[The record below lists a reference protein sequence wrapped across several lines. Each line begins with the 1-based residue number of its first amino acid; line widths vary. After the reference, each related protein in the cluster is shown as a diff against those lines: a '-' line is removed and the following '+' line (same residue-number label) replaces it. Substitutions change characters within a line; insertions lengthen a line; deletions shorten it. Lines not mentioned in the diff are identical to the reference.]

1 MSAVCPVIAS
11 DAGLVE
17 RLAAY
22 VECQSQQIGL
32 AAFQGG
38 VWHGLPT
45 ALVSVLLVL
54 YVAGIGYRLIL
65 HHHIDT
71 ASLVIAALRLGI
83 VVALTT
89 TFSAYSTLV
98 YTVST
103 QGPAEL
109 AAVAL
114 APVGLRAPSPTEA
127 SHAAAGYL
135 ESLAGPAQASPTPA
149 PAPAPPPGVNP
160 SAMPPVSAPAQA
172 STPASSPAG
181 SGRDLGS
188 AVFMLSCVGFGLAA
202 RLAQAIA
209 LAAGP
214 LFIAAAL
221 FDMSIGLFI
230 GWLRALA
237 ALFLAQTGYA
247 VSSALELAFLAKDMA
262 SQSQGAVDPGEPLLL
277 GLFFLAAGAV
287 ITLVAVLAASA
298 LRRLD
303 LTKHIGA
310 LAVPKT
316 SLESLPAAQSPW
328 PAPELR
334 IEPPVSRAQRVT
346 DAVGALASAEDQR
359 RGGGRDVSGAPAAGA
374 ASMAATDSLAG
385 AGPGLRRPGQLRA
398 STGAAKRDL
407 VS

>member
-1 MSAVCPVIAS
+1 MSAACPVIS
-11 DAGLVE
+11 GDAGVAE

-38 VWHGLPT
+38 LWHGLPT

-65 HHHIDT
+65 HHHLDT
-71 ASLVIAALRLGI
+71 ASLVHAGLRLGI

-103 QGPAEL
+103 QGPSEL
-109 AAVAL
+109 AAMAL
-114 APVGLRAPSPTEA
+114 APAGLRAPSPTEA
-127 SHAAAGYL
+127 GHAAAAYL
-135 ESLAGPAQASPTPA
+135 ESRAGPAQAAPTPA
-149 PAPAPPPGVNP
+149 LTFTPPPGVNP
-160 SAMPPVSAPAQA
+160 STAPVSAPPPA
-172 STPASSPAG
+172 STPASSSSVP
-181 SGRDLGS
+181 GRDVGS
-188 AVFMLSCVGFGLAA
+188 AIFMLSCVGFGLAA

-221 FDMSIGLFI
+221 FDLSIGLFM

-247 VSSALELAFLAKDMA
+247 VSSALELAFVVKDA
-262 SQSQGAVDPGEPLLL
+262 QHLSQGAADPGQPLLL
-277 GLFFLAAGAV
+277 GLFFLAAGAAISV
-287 ITLVAVLAASA
+287 VAILAASA
-298 LRRLD
+298 LRRID
-303 LTKHIGA
+303 LVRHVGA
-310 LAVPKT
+310 LTASKT
-316 SLESLPAAQSPW
+316 TAEARPAAQSPW
-328 PAPELR
+328 TTPEIRLD
-334 IEPPVSRAQRVT
+334 PPVSRAQRVT

-359 RGGGRDVSGAPAAGA
+359 RGGSRDLGTPAA
-374 ASMAATDSLAG
+374 ASMAATDSSAN
-385 AGPGLRRPGQLRA
+385 AGPGLRRPGQLRT

-407 VS
+407 IT